1 MATKYL
7 SINSV
12 IRQTQWS
19 EGLKKS
25 MTQDFVESGYG
36 NVAPLIGADFRETSK
51 NIQSKVNDFS
61 SGKNT
66 YLQANQLA
74 EIIHSMGSGNPR
86 RYYKRKTQTDASQD
100 GDVLKDCSGWTIT
113 KKNLEDGRIVYNA
126 NIKAETPKNKGDWA
140 TIKGDVY
147 VETGFKWN
155 YKFQKF
161 EKWGQIER
169 EADVIE
175 DLCKVLGKY
184 YEGGEKPA
192 PQAPA
197 PEAPQMPTPDASL
210 PEVGDRFI
218 VKTER
223 AGIVYEITKMDMGT
237 VFIKPDGRDFEVPY
251 TFSEVKNNFADGRWV
266 KIQDEEEETP
276 TPEAPKS
283 KEENSIPANPKLD
296 YCRINWAEGLAEY
309 ADKFPK
315 DFSSF
320 TELTKY
326 IAKNIKALPNKG
338 YDKHGVEWKWKF
350 QEEEHTDRWDVSESE
365 ANPFRYPN
373 LYASEVMQQLCY
385 MAWSNETD
393 EVTTFKENDDF
404 NAEMLGKEGLELNDE
419 QFNAILKLY
428 LTLYKQDTKRFKYNT
443 PEERLE
449 RFKEVYPKTYK
460 LFNSGSQAKSKEDI
474 EKAIKGL
481 QFLADKGNEKAKK
494 AIIGLKILLN
504 K

>member
-7 SINSV
+7 SIDTV
-12 IRQTQWS
+12 VGQTQWS
-19 EGLKKS
+19 DGLKKS
-25 MTQDFVESGYG
+25 MIQDFVKSGYG
-36 NVAPLIGADFRETSK
+36 NVAPLKGADFLETSK
-51 NIQSKVNDFS
+51 NIQSKVSGFS

-66 YLQANQLA
+66 YLQANQIA
-74 EIIHSMGSGNPR
+74 DIIHSMGVGSPR
-86 RYYKRKTQTDASQD
+86 RYYKRKVKADASQD

-113 KKNLEDGRIVYNA
+113 KKNLDDGRIVYNA

-140 TIKGDVY
+140 AIKGDVY

-161 EKWGQIER
+161 ERWGQLENESEI
-169 EADVIE
+169 IQK
-175 DLCKVLGKY
+175 LCQVLGKY

-192 PQAPA
+192 PAPQSTTLKEGDKFKIYGRVYEINRILEGRVFYNPVDDEMA
-197 PEAPQMPTPDASL
+197 ERDVTISEAEKEIANGIWVKIEDEEAPQA
-210 PEVGDRFI
+210 
-218 VKTER
+218 
-223 AGIVYEITKMDMGT
+223 
-237 VFIKPDGRDFEVPY
+237 
-251 TFSEVKNNFADGRWV
+251 
-266 KIQDEEEETP
+266 P

-350 QEEEHTDRWDVSESE
+350 EEQEVTDRWDVSESE
-365 ANPFRYPN
+365 ANPFKYPN
-373 LYASEVMQQLCY
+373 LYASEMMRTLCY
-385 MAWSNETD
+385 YAWYIETD
-393 EVTTFKENDDF
+393 EETTFKENDDF
-404 NAEMLGKEGLELNDE
+404 IAEMLGKEGFELNDE

-460 LFNSGSQAKSKEDI
+460 LFNSGGQAKSKEDI

>member
-7 SINSV
+7 SIDTVVGETN
-12 IRQTQWS
+12 WS
-19 EGLKKS
+19 IYLKKS
-25 MTQDFVESGYG
+25 MIQDFVKSGFG
-36 NVAPLIGADFRETSK
+36 NVALLIGADAKETSK
-51 NIQSKVNDFS
+51 NIQSEVNGFS

-74 EIIHSMGSGNPR
+74 EIIHSMSSSRPR

-140 TIKGDVY
+140 TIKGEVY
-147 VETGFKWN
+147 VETTFKWN
-155 YKFQKF
+155 FKFQNF
-161 EKWGQIER
+161 ERWGQIEN
-169 EADVIE
+169 ESEIIE
-175 DLCKVLGKY
+175 KLCQVLSKY

-192 PQAPA
+192 PAPA
-197 PEAPQMPTPDASL
+197 PQSTTLKE
-210 PEVGDRFI
+210 GDKFKMYGR
-218 VKTER
+218 
-223 AGIVYEITKMDMGT
+223 VYEINRILEGR
-237 VFIKPDGRDFEVPY
+237 VFYNPVDDEMAERDV
-251 TFSEVKNNFADGRWV
+251 TISEAEKEIANGIWV
-266 KIQDEEEETP
+266 KIEDEEEETP

-296 YCRINWAEGLAEY
+296 YCRINWAEGYPEY

-326 IAKNIKALPNKG
+326 IAKNIKALPKKG

-350 QEEEHTDRWDVSESE
+350 EEQEHTDRWDVSESE
-365 ANPFRYPN
+365 ANPFKYPN
-373 LYASEVMQQLCY
+373 LYASEKMQTLCY
-385 MAWSNETD
+385 YAWYNETD
-393 EVTTFKENDDF
+393 EVTTFKESDDF
-404 NAEMLGKEGLELNDE
+404 IAEMLGKEGFELNDE

-443 PEERLE
+443 PEERIE

-460 LFNSGSQAKSKEDI
+460 LFNSGGQAKSKQDI

>member
-66 YLQANQLA
+66 YLQANMLA
-74 EIIHSMGSGNPR
+74 EIIHSMGGGTQR
-86 RYYKRKTQTDASQD
+86 KYYKRKTQTGASQD

-147 VETGFKWN
+147 VETTFKWN
-155 YKFQKF
+155 FKFQKF
-161 EKWGQIER
+161 ERWGQIEN
-169 EADVIE
+169 ESEIIE
-175 DLCKVLGKY
+175 KLCQVLGKY

-192 PQAPA
+192 TKA
-197 PEAPQMPTPDASL
+197 PEQEAP
-210 PEVGDRFI
+210 
-218 VKTER
+218 
-223 AGIVYEITKMDMGT
+223 
-237 VFIKPDGRDFEVPY
+237 
-251 TFSEVKNNFADGRWV
+251 
-266 KIQDEEEETP
+266 ETP
-276 TPEAPKS
+276 TPETPKS

-326 IAKNIKALPNKG
+326 IAKNIKELPNKG

-350 QEEEHTDRWDVSESE
+350 EEQEHTDRWDVSESE

-373 LYASEVMQQLCY
+373 LYASEVMLMLCS
-385 MAWSNETD
+385 MAWSNDTD
-393 EVTTFKENDDF
+393 EVTTFKKNDDF
-404 NAEMLGKEGLELNDE
+404 YAEMLGKEGLELNDE

-428 LTLYKQDTKRFKYNT
+428 LTLYKQDTRRFKYNT

-460 LFNSGSQAKSKEDI
+460 LFNSGGQAKSKADI

-481 QFLADKGNEKAKK
+481 QFLADKGNDKAKK